1 MIAAQLTPPTAA
13 TPTDSLAEPHAGA
26 AFESAESQ
34 AVPHAGAGPF
44 VPQAGA
50 GSVVP
55 QAGAPTTSF
64 KLLMSVSFFFATP
77 PYRASIV
84 HFQKIH
90 GQAEE
95 GTDLLGTHLLVSA
108 RAAQERNAMLTK
120 EELPPCPVATTLM
133 LIGNKWK
140 IFIIQQL
147 MDRPFRFGELRRAI
161 PGISEKVLTDNLRAM
176 EKDGII
182 TRTVFPEVPPRTEY
196 ALSELGNTMR
206 PIIESMATWGTGY
219 QQLVREQ

>member
-1 MIAAQLTPPTAA
+1 
-13 TPTDSLAEPHAGA
+13 
-26 AFESAESQ
+26 
-34 AVPHAGAGPF
+34 
-44 VPQAGA
+44 
-50 GSVVP
+50 
-55 QAGAPTTSF
+55 
-64 KLLMSVSFFFATP
+64 
-77 PYRASIV
+77 
-84 HFQKIH
+84 
-90 GQAEE
+90 
-95 GTDLLGTHLLVSA
+95 
-108 RAAQERNAMLTK
+108 MLTK

-147 MDRPFRFGELRRAI
+147 MDRPFRFGELHRAI

>member
-1 MIAAQLTPPTAA
+1 
-13 TPTDSLAEPHAGA
+13 
-26 AFESAESQ
+26 
-34 AVPHAGAGPF
+34 
-44 VPQAGA
+44 
-50 GSVVP
+50 
-55 QAGAPTTSF
+55 
-64 KLLMSVSFFFATP
+64 
-77 PYRASIV
+77 
-84 HFQKIH
+84 
-90 GQAEE
+90 
-95 GTDLLGTHLLVSA
+95 
-108 RAAQERNAMLTK
+108 MLTK

-219 QQLVREQ
+219 QQLVREQQRARGHRNPSPLPPSCP

>member
-1 MIAAQLTPPTAA
+1 
-13 TPTDSLAEPHAGA
+13 
-26 AFESAESQ
+26 
-34 AVPHAGAGPF
+34 
-44 VPQAGA
+44 
-50 GSVVP
+50 
-55 QAGAPTTSF
+55 
-64 KLLMSVSFFFATP
+64 
-77 PYRASIV
+77 
-84 HFQKIH
+84 
-90 GQAEE
+90 
-95 GTDLLGTHLLVSA
+95 
-108 RAAQERNAMLTK
+108 MLTK

-147 MDRPFRFGELRRAI
+147 MDRPFRFSELRRAI

-176 EKDGII
+176 EKNGII

-196 ALSELGNTMR
+196 ALSELGDTMR

>member
-1 MIAAQLTPPTAA
+1 
-13 TPTDSLAEPHAGA
+13 
-26 AFESAESQ
+26 
-34 AVPHAGAGPF
+34 
-44 VPQAGA
+44 
-50 GSVVP
+50 
-55 QAGAPTTSF
+55 
-64 KLLMSVSFFFATP
+64 
-77 PYRASIV
+77 
-84 HFQKIH
+84 
-90 GQAEE
+90 
-95 GTDLLGTHLLVSA
+95 
-108 RAAQERNAMLTK
+108 MLTK
-120 EELPPCPVATTLM
+120 DELPPCPVATTLM

-147 MDRPFRFGELRRAI
+147 MDRPFRFGELRRTI

>member
-1 MIAAQLTPPTAA
+1 
-13 TPTDSLAEPHAGA
+13 
-26 AFESAESQ
+26 
-34 AVPHAGAGPF
+34 
-44 VPQAGA
+44 
-50 GSVVP
+50 
-55 QAGAPTTSF
+55 
-64 KLLMSVSFFFATP
+64 
-77 PYRASIV
+77 
-84 HFQKIH
+84 
-90 GQAEE
+90 
-95 GTDLLGTHLLVSA
+95 
-108 RAAQERNAMLTK
+108 MLTK

-147 MDRPFRFGELRRAI
+147 MDRPFRFSELRRAI

-176 EKDGII
+176 EKDSII

-219 QQLVREQ
+219 QQLVRER

>member
-1 MIAAQLTPPTAA
+1 
-13 TPTDSLAEPHAGA
+13 
-26 AFESAESQ
+26 
-34 AVPHAGAGPF
+34 
-44 VPQAGA
+44 
-50 GSVVP
+50 
-55 QAGAPTTSF
+55 
-64 KLLMSVSFFFATP
+64 
-77 PYRASIV
+77 
-84 HFQKIH
+84 
-90 GQAEE
+90 
-95 GTDLLGTHLLVSA
+95 
-108 RAAQERNAMLTK
+108 MLTK
-120 EELPPCPVATTLM
+120 DELPPCPVATTLM

-147 MDRPFRFGELRRAI
+147 MDRPFRFSELRRAI

-219 QQLVREQ
+219 QQIVRER

>member
-1 MIAAQLTPPTAA
+1 
-13 TPTDSLAEPHAGA
+13 
-26 AFESAESQ
+26 
-34 AVPHAGAGPF
+34 
-44 VPQAGA
+44 
-50 GSVVP
+50 
-55 QAGAPTTSF
+55 
-64 KLLMSVSFFFATP
+64 
-77 PYRASIV
+77 
-84 HFQKIH
+84 
-90 GQAEE
+90 
-95 GTDLLGTHLLVSA
+95 
-108 RAAQERNAMLTK
+108 MLTK

-147 MDRPFRFGELRRAI
+147 MDRPFRFSELRRAI

-196 ALSELGNTMR
+196 ALSELGDTMR

>member
-1 MIAAQLTPPTAA
+1 
-13 TPTDSLAEPHAGA
+13 
-26 AFESAESQ
+26 
-34 AVPHAGAGPF
+34 
-44 VPQAGA
+44 
-50 GSVVP
+50 
-55 QAGAPTTSF
+55 
-64 KLLMSVSFFFATP
+64 
-77 PYRASIV
+77 
-84 HFQKIH
+84 
-90 GQAEE
+90 
-95 GTDLLGTHLLVSA
+95 
-108 RAAQERNAMLTK
+108 MLTK
-120 EELPPCPVATTLM
+120 DELPPCPVATTLM

-147 MDRPFRFGELRRAI
+147 MDRPFRFSELRRAI

>member
-1 MIAAQLTPPTAA
+1 
-13 TPTDSLAEPHAGA
+13 
-26 AFESAESQ
+26 
-34 AVPHAGAGPF
+34 
-44 VPQAGA
+44 
-50 GSVVP
+50 
-55 QAGAPTTSF
+55 
-64 KLLMSVSFFFATP
+64 
-77 PYRASIV
+77 
-84 HFQKIH
+84 
-90 GQAEE
+90 
-95 GTDLLGTHLLVSA
+95 
-108 RAAQERNAMLTK
+108 MLTK

-147 MDRPFRFGELRRAI
+147 MDRPFRFSELRRAI

-196 ALSELGNTMR
+196 ALSDLGNTMR